1 MLSITCPTC
10 SAQFEAGNEVLGQ
23 LVECGVCSE
32 QFMIEPEAP
41 EPLDP
46 YLEAPPEPPPAS
58 PQHFEERELK
68 HEQHSQIYYD
78 EQRGVYVNH
87 EGVPIDGYDAT
98 HESYATDADFLS
110 QPVPVPDP
118 LRSGSAYAE
127 DNAQPYP
134 HQTQP
139 PAQPQAPTQTQ
150 PVEYHPP
157 AQPQA
162 PTPTQPVAYQPP
174 AQPQAPTQTQPV
186 EYHPPAQPQT
196 PTQTQPLEYQP
207 PAQPQ
212 APVQT
217 QPPST
222 PQTPAN
228 PLEGVLPEKRPKSEL
243 QSFSKTFDQHKVI
256 TASMPQQLG
265 NEDYTLSDFEKSI
278 TPLPQWKK
286 ALDVIGWIFIVI
298 GIIILTF
305 GAMKAGFL
313 IDTGHDKRFLLA
325 GFISLISIVSFFL
338 GCRTIKTAW
347 WKMVIAVIVL
357 FPLAFNLPIYVT
369 PTKGGKPDIKTFK
382 IGPLENPPRPL
393 E

>member
-23 LVECGVCSE
+23 LVECGVCAE

-41 EPLDP
+41 EPIEP

-58 PQHFEERELK
+58 PQHFEERELEQ
-68 HEQHSQIYYD
+68 EQHSQIYYD
-78 EQRGVYVNH
+78 EQRGIYVNN
-87 EGVPIDGYDAT
+87 EGVPIEGYDAT

-127 DNAQPYP
+127 DHAQ
-134 HQTQP
+134 HQPPQTQPLDTQP
-139 PAQPQAPTQTQ
+139 PAQPQAPVQTQ
-150 PVEYHPP
+150 PVAYQPP

-162 PTPTQPVAYQPP
+162 PVQTQPVAYQPP
-174 AQPQAPTQTQPV
+174 AQPQAPTQTQPLV
-186 EYHPPAQPQT
+186 
-196 PTQTQPLEYQP
+196 
-207 PAQPQ
+207 
-212 APVQT
+212 T
-217 QPPST
+217 QPPSS
-222 PQTPAN
+222 PQTSAHPTEA
-228 PLEGVLPEKRPKSEL
+228 VLPEKRSKSEL
-243 QSFSKTFDQHKVI
+243 QSFSKTFDQHKEV
-256 TASMPQQLG
+256 TANMPHQPV

-298 GIIILTF
+298 GVIILTF
-305 GAMKAGFL
+305 GSMKAGFL

-347 WKMVIAVIVL
+347 WKMVISVIVL
-357 FPLAFNLPIYVT
+357 FPLAFHLPIYVT
-369 PTKGGKPDIKTFK
+369 PTKGGEPDIKTFK